1 MGNEFWSKGISSQ
14 TFFTSESGKTLGIL
28 ILTGC
33 CYGTLSE
40 QKHVVKNLYSKG
52 IFKPDRFFFFLTA
65 GTYGLVEL
73 KIELQSRSGV
83 SGAPLQKAVLKF

>member
-1 MGNEFWSKGISSQ
+1 MILNEISSFETEYERVLRHVIWETNSGPMVFSSQ
-14 TFFTSESGKTLGIL
+14 TFFTSESGKTLGVL

-52 IFKPDRFFFFLTA
+52 IFEPDHYFIFFDSRHLCVT
-65 GTYGLVEL
+65 L
-73 KIELQSRSGV
+73 K
-83 SGAPLQKAVLKF
+83 